1 MINHAEPGNQAIPVN
16 HTLET
21 RDTRQALALH
31 EVTESGMHLDGKILQ
46 MKEPLALSVVI
57 PCYNEE
63 ESIQACHMQLTTCL
77 AASGRSYEILYVN
90 DGSRDL
96 TMPILRSIQAQDA
109 HVQVVNLSRN
119 FGHQIAVSAGIQYA
133 RGSAVA
139 LMDADLQDPP
149 HVLMEMVKLLDSG
162 YDVVYGAR
170 QTRAGESFL
179 KLATAKLFYRT
190 LQLLSDTEIPVD
202 TGDFRVM
209 SRRAVDALLRM
220 PESHRL
226 LRGMA
231 SWIGFRQHP
240 YFYEREPRFAGET
253 KYPFRKMV
261 KLALDGMLSFST
273 VPLRMVS
280 FIGVAAATLAFFG
293 ILYALGLRLF
303 TNIWVPGWTLLFIG
317 MLFLG
322 GMQMLSLGVLG
333 EYVGRIYTE
342 AKGRPLFLVQEILSS
357 PNEHVTAARASR
369 ANA

>member
-1 MINHAEPGNQAIPVN
+1 MEMMKV
-16 HTLET
+16 LET
-21 RDTRQALALH
+21 
-31 EVTESGMHLDGKILQ
+31 
-46 MKEPLALSVVI
+46 
-57 PCYNEE
+57 
-63 ESIQACHMQLTTCL
+63 
-77 AASGRSYEILYVN
+77 
-90 DGSRDL
+90 
-96 TMPILRSIQAQDA
+96 
-109 HVQVVNLSRN
+109 
-119 FGHQIAVSAGIQYA
+119 
-133 RGSAVA
+133 
-139 LMDADLQDPP
+139 
-149 HVLMEMVKLLDSG
+149 G

-170 QTRAGESFL
+170 KTRAGESLL
-179 KLATAKLFYRT
+179 KLATAKMFYRT
-190 LQLLSDTEIPVD
+190 LHLLSDTEIPVD

-231 SWIGFRQHP
+231 SWIGFRQYP
-240 YFYEREPRFAGET
+240 YYYEREPRFAGET

-280 FIGVAAATLAFFG
+280 FIGVAAATIAFFG

-342 AKGRPLFLVQEILSS
+342 AKGRPLFLVQEVLSS
-357 PNEHVTAARASR
+357 SQSEHATVSRASR